1 MKKMLAM
8 LLAVAMIV
16 ACFAGCQSNAPVD
29 TNQPA
34 DSQQPTDS
42 NQPTDTTAPEPV
54 QPESNVGPDGRE
66 FADEQVYR
74 TLYSSEVTTMNYLVS
89 GTTYELVVG
98 ANTIDSLV
106 ENDPYGNIVPCAAES
121 WESEDETVTLIV
133 PAVKKLNDNGELEL
147 VSERTTEEANG
158 QKWTFHLR
166 AGQYWYDADGNQKDP
181 VTANDYVAAARYV
194 CDSAMDCSNSY
205 LMDGW
210 IVNATERL
218 GYTAAL
224 LAEPVEQG
232 KEEGKDQDIVIDADG
247 VIWEG
252 KDWDEDKGVYTT
264 WVEIPLTNPEDLGVE
279 AADDN
284 TLVYHLV
291 KPRPYFPTALQFG
304 TYWPAP
310 AALLAELGE
319 NYALDNYSMW
329 FNGAYI
335 LSTFKP
341 QEKRIYTKNVNNW
354 DAEHIYIESIEQTYN
369 AEASTIAPELFLRG
383 EVDYADIGSDIVADW
398 LSDPEKSQMI
408 SSSRV
413 TGDYSYFF
421 GFNFEPTFDAEYEP
435 ENWVIAV
442 NNENFRKAVFHG
454 IDRDGYL
461 AAKYPGDDPE
471 IHKINTITPKGF
483 SVNNGKDFVMYGGL
497 AKYTETESFNEQL
510 ALEYRD
516 KAKTELEAAGC
527 KFPIKVPV
535 NYNPSSSSWGNA
547 TVVLEQQLEN
557 LLGADFI
564 DIIIVEYAGG
574 SGFLDATRRNGNY
587 ALQELNWGADFMDP
601 ETWADPFER
610 ENSYNF
616 FCHDTENYRVFQNT
630 KTAETNAL
638 IDQYYALVDEA
649 RTKTGDMDERF
660 EAFAAAE
667 SFYIDHA
674 IVVPGFIS
682 GGSYCA
688 TKLNGFEGQYA
699 MMGQSSSRYKGQH
712 LYKTAMS
719 QDMFD
724 AQYNEWYA
732 SMGN

>member
-42 NQPTDTTAPEPV
+42 NQPTDTTTPEPV

-471 IHKINTITPKGF
+471 IHKINTVTPKGF

-527 KFPIKVPV
+527 KFPIKVPI
-535 NYNPSSSSWGNA
+535 NYNSSSGTWGNA

-564 DIIIVEYAGG
+564 DIIVVSY
-574 SGFLDATRRNGNY
+574 SGNSFLKETRRNGNY

-616 FCHDTENYRVFQNT
+616 FCHDTDTYNVYRDT
-630 KTAETNAL
+630 KTEETNAL

>member
-1 MKKMLAM
+1 MKKTLAM
-8 LLAVAMIV
+8 LLAVMMIV
-16 ACFAGCQSNAPVD
+16 ACFAGCQGNTPANTD
-29 TNQPA
+29 QP
-34 DSQQPTDS
+34 SGTETQQPTES
-42 NQPTDTTAPEPV
+42 TQPTEAPVEPE
-54 QPESNVGPDGRE
+54 PESNIGPDGRE

-74 TLYSSEVTTMNYLVS
+74 SLYSSEVTTMNYLVS
-89 GTTYELVVG
+89 STTYELVVG

-106 ENDPYGNIVPCAAES
+106 ENDTYGNILPCGAES
-121 WESEDETVTLIV
+121 WEVSEDGLT
-133 PAVKKLNDNGELEL
+133 
-147 VSERTTEEANG
+147 
-158 QKWTFHLR
+158 WTFHLR

-194 CDSAMDCSNSY
+194 CDSAMDSNNSY

-210 IVNATERL
+210 IVNAEEL
-218 GYTAAL
+218 LNYTAAQ

-232 KEEGKDQDIVIDADG
+232 TEAGEDQDYVIDANG
-247 VIWEG
+247 IIYEG
-252 KDWDEDKGVYTT
+252 SDWNKETEKYDT
-264 WVEIPLTNPEDLGVE
+264 WTEVPAVTPEDLGVE
-279 AADDN
+279 AVDDL

-291 KPRPYFPTALQFG
+291 KARPYFLTALQFG

-310 AALLAELGE
+310 ASLLAELGDA
-319 NYALDNYSMW
+319 YGLDNYSMW

-335 LSTFKP
+335 LSEFKP

-354 DAEHIYIESIEQTYN
+354 DAEHVYIERIEQICNT
-369 AEASTIAPELFLRG
+369 EAATLEPEMFLRG
-383 EVDYADIGSDIVADW
+383 EVDGAGIGSDIVADW
-398 LSDPEKSQMI
+398 MSDPEKSQMI
-408 SSSRV
+408 STTRV

-421 GFNFEPTFDAEYEP
+421 GFNFEPKFDAEYEP

-454 IDRDGYL
+454 IDRDGYI
-461 AAKYPGDDPE
+461 AAKYPGDDPS
-471 IHKINTITPKGF
+471 IHKINTVTPKGF
-483 SVNNGKDFVMYGGL
+483 SVNEGKDYVFYGGL
-497 AKYTETESFNEQL
+497 AKYTEGESFDPEL
-510 ALEYRD
+510 AVQFRD
-516 KAKTELEAAGC
+516 AAKAELEAAGC

-535 NYNPSSSSWGNA
+535 NYNTNSTTWANC
-547 TVVLEQQLEN
+547 TVVLEQQLEE

-564 DIIIVEYAGG
+564 DIIVVPYSG
-574 SGFLDATRRNGNY
+574 SDFLNATRRNGNY

-610 ENSYNF
+610 KNNYNF
-616 FCHDTENYRVFQNT
+616 FCHETDTYRVFQDT

-638 IDQYYALVDEA
+638 IDQYYELVDAA
-649 RTKTGDMDERF
+649 REETGDMNARY

-682 GGSYCA
+682 GGSYQA
-688 TKLNGFEGQYA
+688 TKLNAFEGQYA

-712 LYKTAMS
+712 VYKTAMS

-724 AQYNEWYA
+724 AQYAEWTA
-732 SMGN
+732 AMEG

>member
-42 NQPTDTTAPEPV
+42 NQPTDTTTPEPV
-54 QPESNVGPDGRE
+54 QPEFNVGPDGRE

-510 ALEYRD
+510 AVEYRD

-527 KFPIKVPV
+527 KFPIKVPI
-535 NYNPSSSSWGNA
+535 NYNSSSSTWGNA
-547 TVVLEQQLEN
+547 TVVLEQQLED

-564 DIIIVEYAGG
+564 DIIVVSY
-574 SGFLDATRRNGNY
+574 SGNSFLKETRRNGNY

-616 FCHDTENYRVFQNT
+616 FCHDTDTYNVYRDT
-630 KTAETNAL
+630 KTEETNAL

>member
-218 GYTAAL
+218 DYTAAL

-461 AAKYPGDDPE
+461 AAKFPGDDPE
-471 IHKINTITPKGF
+471 IHKINTVTPKGF
-483 SVNNGKDFVMYGGL
+483 SVNNGKDYVMYGGL

-527 KFPIKVPV
+527 KFPIKVPI
-535 NYNPSSSSWGNA
+535 NYNSSSGTWGNA
-547 TVVLEQQLEN
+547 TVVLEQQLED

-564 DIIIVEYAGG
+564 DIIVVSY
-574 SGFLDATRRNGNY
+574 SGNSFLKETRRNGNY

-616 FCHDTENYRVFQNT
+616 FCHDTDTYNVYRDT
-630 KTAETNAL
+630 KTEETNAL

>member
-42 NQPTDTTAPEPV
+42 NQPTDTTTPEPV

-471 IHKINTITPKGF
+471 IHKINTVTPKGF

-510 ALEYRD
+510 AVEYRD

-527 KFPIKVPV
+527 KFPIKVPI
-535 NYNPSSSSWGNA
+535 NYNSSSSTWGNA
-547 TVVLEQQLEN
+547 TVVLEQQLED

-564 DIIIVEYAGG
+564 DIIVVSY
-574 SGFLDATRRNGNY
+574 SGNSFLKETRRNGNY

-616 FCHDTENYRVFQNT
+616 FCHDTDTYNVYRDT
-630 KTAETNAL
+630 KTEETNAL

>member
-42 NQPTDTTAPEPV
+42 NQPTDTTTPEPV

-383 EVDYADIGSDIVADW
+383 EVDYADIGSDMVADW

-471 IHKINTITPKGF
+471 IHKINTVTPKGF

-510 ALEYRD
+510 AVEYRD

-527 KFPIKVPV
+527 KFPIKVPI
-535 NYNPSSSSWGNA
+535 NYNSSSSTWGNA
-547 TVVLEQQLEN
+547 TVVLEQQLED

-564 DIIIVEYAGG
+564 DIIVVSY
-574 SGFLDATRRNGNY
+574 SGNSFLKETRRNGNY

-616 FCHDTENYRVFQNT
+616 FCHDTDTYNVYRDT
-630 KTAETNAL
+630 KTEETNAL

>member
-42 NQPTDTTAPEPV
+42 NQPTDTTTPEPV

-89 GTTYELVVG
+89 GATYELVVG

-218 GYTAAL
+218 DYTAAL

-264 WVEIPLTNPEDLGVE
+264 WVEIPLTNPEDLSVE
-279 AADDN
+279 AVDEN

-383 EVDYADIGSDIVADW
+383 EVDYADISSDIVADW

-471 IHKINTITPKGF
+471 IHKINTVTPKGF

-510 ALEYRD
+510 AVEYRD

-527 KFPIKVPV
+527 KFPIKVPI
-535 NYNPSSSSWGNA
+535 NYNSSSSSWGNA

-564 DIIIVEYAGG
+564 DIIVVSY
-574 SGFLDATRRNGNY
+574 SGNSFLKETRRNGNY

-616 FCHDTENYRVFQNT
+616 FCHDTDTYNVYRDT
-630 KTAETNAL
+630 KTEESNAL

>member
-42 NQPTDTTAPEPV
+42 NQPTDTTTPEPV

-264 WVEIPLTNPEDLGVE
+264 WVEIPLTNPEDLSVE
-279 AADDN
+279 AVDDN

-527 KFPIKVPV
+527 KFPIKVPI
-535 NYNPSSSSWGNA
+535 NYNSSSSSWGNA

-564 DIIIVEYAGG
+564 DIIVVSY
-574 SGFLDATRRNGNY
+574 SGNSFLKETRRNGNY

-616 FCHDTENYRVFQNT
+616 FCHDTDTYNVYRDT
-630 KTAETNAL
+630 KTEETNAL

>member
-1 MKKMLAM
+1 MKKTLAM
-8 LLAVAMIV
+8 LLAVMMIV
-16 ACFAGCQSNAPVD
+16 ACFAGCQGTTPANTD
-29 TNQPA
+29 QP
-34 DSQQPTDS
+34 SGTETQQPTES
-42 NQPTDTTAPEPV
+42 TQPTEAPVEPE
-54 QPESNVGPDGRE
+54 PESNIGPDGRE

-74 TLYSSEVTTMNYLVS
+74 SLYSSEVTTMNYLVS
-89 GTTYELVVG
+89 STTYELVVG

-106 ENDPYGNIVPCAAES
+106 ENDTYGNILPCGAES
-121 WESEDETVTLIV
+121 WEVSEDGLT
-133 PAVKKLNDNGELEL
+133 
-147 VSERTTEEANG
+147 
-158 QKWTFHLR
+158 WTFHLR

-194 CDSAMDCSNSY
+194 CDSAMDSNNSY

-210 IVNATERL
+210 IVNAEEL
-218 GYTAAL
+218 LNYTAAQ

-232 KEEGKDQDIVIDADG
+232 TEAGEDQDYVIDANG
-247 VIWEG
+247 IIYEG
-252 KDWDEDKGVYTT
+252 SDWNKETEKYDT
-264 WVEIPLTNPEDLGVE
+264 WTEVPAVTPEDLGVE
-279 AADDN
+279 AVDDL

-291 KPRPYFPTALQFG
+291 KARPYFLTALQFG

-310 AALLAELGE
+310 ASLLAELGDA
-319 NYALDNYSMW
+319 YGLDNYSMW

-335 LSTFKP
+335 LSEFKP

-354 DAEHIYIESIEQTYN
+354 DAEHVYIERIEQICNT
-369 AEASTIAPELFLRG
+369 EAATLEPEMFLRG
-383 EVDYADIGSDIVADW
+383 EVDGAGIGSDIVADW
-398 LSDPEKSQMI
+398 MSDPEKSQMI
-408 SSSRV
+408 STTRV

-421 GFNFEPTFDAEYEP
+421 GFNFEPKFDAEYEP

-454 IDRDGYL
+454 IDRDGYI
-461 AAKYPGDDPE
+461 AAKYPGDDPS
-471 IHKINTITPKGF
+471 IHKINTVTPKGF
-483 SVNNGKDFVMYGGL
+483 SVNEGKDYVFYGGL
-497 AKYTETESFNEQL
+497 AKYTEGESFDPEL
-510 ALEYRD
+510 AVQFRD
-516 KAKTELEAAGC
+516 AAKAELEAAGC

-535 NYNPSSSSWGNA
+535 NYNTNSTTWANC
-547 TVVLEQQLEN
+547 TVVLEQQLEE

-564 DIIIVEYAGG
+564 DIIVVPYSG
-574 SGFLDATRRNGNY
+574 SDFLNATRRNGNY

-610 ENSYNF
+610 KNNYNF
-616 FCHDTENYRVFQNT
+616 FCHETDTYRVFQDT

-638 IDQYYALVDEA
+638 IDQYYELVDAA
-649 RTKTGDMDERF
+649 REETGDMNARY

-682 GGSYCA
+682 GGSYQA

-712 LYKTAMS
+712 VYKTAMS

-724 AQYNEWYA
+724 AQYAEWTA
-732 SMGN
+732 AMEG

>member
-1 MKKMLAM
+1 MKKTLAM
-8 LLAVAMIV
+8 LLAVMMIV
-16 ACFAGCQSNAPVD
+16 ACFAGCQGNTPANTD
-29 TNQPA
+29 QPGGTET
-34 DSQQPTDS
+34 QQPTES
-42 NQPTDTTAPEPV
+42 TQPTEAPVEPE
-54 QPESNVGPDGRE
+54 PESNIGPDGRE

-74 TLYSSEVTTMNYLVS
+74 SLYSSEVTTMNYLVS
-89 GTTYELVVG
+89 STTYELVVG

-106 ENDPYGNIVPCAAES
+106 ENDTYGNILPCGAES
-121 WESEDETVTLIV
+121 WEVSEDGLT
-133 PAVKKLNDNGELEL
+133 
-147 VSERTTEEANG
+147 
-158 QKWTFHLR
+158 WTFHLR

-194 CDSAMDCSNSY
+194 CDSAMDSNNSY

-210 IVNATERL
+210 IVNAEEL
-218 GYTAAL
+218 LNYTAAQ

-232 KEEGKDQDIVIDADG
+232 TEAGEDQDYVIDANG
-247 VIWEG
+247 IIYEG
-252 KDWDEDKGVYTT
+252 SDWNKETEKYDT
-264 WVEIPLTNPEDLGVE
+264 WTEVPAVTPEDLGVE
-279 AADDN
+279 AVDDL

-291 KPRPYFPTALQFG
+291 KARPYFLTALQFG

-310 AALLAELGE
+310 ASLLAELGDA
-319 NYALDNYSMW
+319 YGLDNYSMW

-335 LSTFKP
+335 LSEFKP

-354 DAEHIYIESIEQTYN
+354 DAEHIYIERIEQICNT
-369 AEASTIAPELFLRG
+369 EAATLEPEMFLRG
-383 EVDYADIGSDIVADW
+383 EVDGAGIGSDIVADW

-413 TGDYSYFF
+413 TADYSYFF
-421 GFNFEPTFDAEYEP
+421 GFNFEPKFDAEYEP

-454 IDRDGYL
+454 INRDEYL
-461 AAKYPGDDPE
+461 AAKYPGDDPS
-471 IHKINTITPKGF
+471 IHKINTVTPKGF
-483 SVNNGKDFVMYGGL
+483 SVNEGKDYVFYGGL
-497 AKYTETESFNEQL
+497 AKYTENDSFDPEL
-510 ALEYRD
+510 AVQFRD
-516 KAKTELEAAGC
+516 AAKAELEAAGC
-527 KFPIKVPV
+527 KFPIKVPI
-535 NYNPSSSSWGNA
+535 NYNTNSTTWANC
-547 TVVLEQQLEN
+547 TVVLEQQLEE

-564 DIIIVEYAGG
+564 DIIVVPYSG
-574 SGFLDATRRNGNY
+574 SDFLNETRRNGNY

-610 ENSYNF
+610 KNNYNF
-616 FCHDTENYRVFQNT
+616 FCHETDTYRVFQDT

-638 IDQYYALVDEA
+638 IDQYYELVDAA
-649 RTKTGDMDERF
+649 REETSDMNARY

-682 GGSYCA
+682 GGSYQA

-712 LYKTAMS
+712 VYKTAMS

-724 AQYNEWYA
+724 AQYAEWTA
-732 SMGN
+732 AMEG

>member
-42 NQPTDTTAPEPV
+42 NQPTDTTTPEPV

-279 AADDN
+279 AVDDN

-454 IDRDGYL
+454 IDRDSYL
-461 AAKYPGDDPE
+461 AAKFPGDDPE
-471 IHKINTITPKGF
+471 IHKINTVTPKGF
-483 SVNNGKDFVMYGGL
+483 SVNNGKDYVMYGGL

-527 KFPIKVPV
+527 KFPIKVPI
-535 NYNPSSSSWGNA
+535 NYNSSSGTWGNA

-564 DIIIVEYAGG
+564 DIIVVSY
-574 SGFLDATRRNGNY
+574 SGNSFLKETRRNGNY

-616 FCHDTENYRVFQNT
+616 FCHDTDTYNVYRDT
-630 KTAETNAL
+630 KTEETNAL

>member
-1 MKKMLAM
+1 M

-471 IHKINTITPKGF
+471 IHKINTVTPKGF

-527 KFPIKVPV
+527 KFPIKVPI
-535 NYNPSSSSWGNA
+535 NYNSSSGTWGNA

-564 DIIIVEYAGG
+564 DIIVVSY
-574 SGFLDATRRNGNY
+574 SGNSFLKETRRNGNY

-616 FCHDTENYRVFQNT
+616 FCHDTDTYNVYRDT
-630 KTAETNAL
+630 KTEETNAL